1 VAVVFC
7 VVLGIMY
14 AFLRMANI
22 PVVRYAQTMDFLYDI
37 GIAPAAT
44 PAIPGIPDG
53 TPVINPTLTPSGY
66 NTAGNCDPDKS
77 LPGCVISKFTWQ
89 IPVSFPLYVV
99 AFMAFLG
106 WWFFTIFAGVGFIAL
121 PLDLFN
127 EFRTRPEPMTTKTY
141 FDERAL
147 LGSRTKTLLEI
158 ANKLS
163 LEMEK
168 KHTGSLKRQEVR
180 DMRNLEKHYFYLKKD
195 FQILTIAYKLRGG
208 NPLVYFLKLFGAVVF
223 GGVSLSWWIHIAIY
237 ILPAKPVDPFL
248 NTFFV
253 TLTKNVPSFPLFG
266 VLAFALWSFH
276 LLFCV
281 VKGNFRLG
289 VRFLVFKLYPM
300 EVGNVSRKQG
310 NIGEERSL
318 MSCAWGQSR

>member
-1 VAVVFC
+1 
-7 VVLGIMY
+7 MY

-22 PVVRYAQTMDFLYDI
+22 PVTRYAQTMDFLYELEYDV
-37 GIAPAAT
+37 AAQISSVT
-44 PAIPGIPDG
+44 P
-53 TPVINPTLTPSGY
+53 LGY
-66 NTAGNCDPDKS
+66 NTPGNCDPDSS
-77 LPGCVISKFTWQ
+77 LPGCLITNFTWQ

-106 WWFFTIFAGVGFIAL
+106 WFFFTIFAGVGFIAL

-147 LGSRTKTLLEI
+147 LGGRTKTLLEI

-163 LEMEK
+163 LELEK
-168 KHTGSLKRQEVR
+168 KHTGAKKRQETR

-208 NPLVYFLKLFGAVVF
+208 NPLVYLLKLFGAFVF
-223 GGVSLSWWIHIAIY
+223 GCVSISWWIHIAIY
-237 ILPAKPVDPFL
+237 ILPAKPVSPFL
-248 NTFFV
+248 NTFFID
-253 TLTKNVPSFPLFG
+253 LTDNVPSFPLFG

-300 EVGNVSRKQG
+300 EVGNVRHTCARTRMGVRERQG
-310 NIGEERSL
+310 ESQGERGRGKADGGST
-318 MSCAWGQSR
+318 

>member
-1 VAVVFC
+1 
-7 VVLGIMY
+7 
-14 AFLRMANI
+14 
-22 PVVRYAQTMDFLYDI
+22 
-37 GIAPAAT
+37 
-44 PAIPGIPDG
+44 
-53 TPVINPTLTPSGY
+53 
-66 NTAGNCDPDKS
+66 
-77 LPGCVISKFTWQ
+77 VISKFTWE
-89 IPVSFPLYVV
+89 IPVSFPLYIV

-106 WWFFTIFAGVGFIAL
+106 WFFFTLFVGVGFIAL
-121 PLDLFN
+121 PLDLLN

-147 LGSRTKTLLEI
+147 LGGRTKTLLEI

-168 KHTGSLKRQEVR
+168 KHTGAKKRQETR

-208 NPLVYFLKLFGAVVF
+208 NPLEYFFKLVGGIIF
-223 GGVSLSWWIHIAIY
+223 GGISLSWWIHIAIY
-237 ILPAKPVDPFL
+237 ILPAKPVHPFL
-248 NTFFV
+248 NNFFV
-253 TLTKNVPSFPLFG
+253 ALTENVPSFPLFG

-300 EVGNVSRKQG
+300 EVGNTLMNAFLFNTWIILLTSIPAVQFCVEAFPIYTSDTQASVMFGTQVRGTNASTRTRGARGTASHMCTRMIVLTSLCLCPSRLVLVWF
-310 NIGEERSL
+310 RS
-318 MSCAWGQSR
+318 SIWISIVTSF

>member
-1 VAVVFC
+1 MEKGQVVDF
-7 VVLGIMY
+7 
-14 AFLRMANI
+14 FLI
-22 PVVRYAQTMDFLYDI
+22 FLLLLY
-37 GIAPAAT
+37 
-44 PAIPGIPDG
+44 
-53 TPVINPTLTPSGY
+53 SFRSF
-66 NTAGNCDPDKS
+66 S
-77 LPGCVISKFTWQ
+77 LSLLFSPFRQCLISQFMWE

-106 WWFFTIFAGVGFIAL
+106 WFFFTLFAGVGFIAL
-121 PLDLFN
+121 PLDLIN
-127 EFRTRPEPMTTKTY
+127 EFRTRPEPMTAKTY
-141 FDERAL
+141 FEERAL
-147 LGSRTKTLLEI
+147 LGGRTKTLLEI

-168 KHTGSLKRQEVR
+168 RHTGSKKRQETR

-208 NPLVYFLKLFGAVVF
+208 NPLEYAAKLFGGIIFA
-223 GGVSLSWWIHIAIY
+223 GISISWWIHVAIFM
-237 ILPAKPVDPFL
+237 LPAKPVSPFL
-248 NTFFV
+248 NDFFV
-253 TLTKNVPSFPLFG
+253 KLTDNVPSFPLFG

-300 EVGNVSRKQG
+300 E
-310 NIGEERSL
+310 IGKYTIVAIREKSVDQIVISYAHGLLFSHFPLSPSL
-318 MSCAWGQSR
+318 FLLSFVR